1 MNFFL
6 SRLMNLTS
14 CYTKTIIFVG
24 LFALIG
30 GCVPTTNTSLLTAV
44 SVVSGKQKI
53 TISSPAGFCVDQR
66 LANKSSSSIT
76 LFIIDCIKVT
86 DQNGVSVR
94 RRPLSA
100 ILTSTVVD
108 YNSFKITSI
117 NELKNILTKKPGINY
132 LSKSNTTAM
141 LKVHQVDQ
149 TKNILIFLIE
159 QRGPNIGVKQS
170 DYFWR
175 SFFFTKG
182 KLIAMT
188 ASNFSDDEKSQM
200 KLRKLLLEF
209 SNRTLIANTL

>member
-1 MNFFL
+1 MNEI
-6 SRLMNLTS
+6 S
-14 CYTKTIIFVG
+14 CYRKTIILVG
-24 LFALIG
+24 LFALIC
-30 GCVPTTNTSLLTAV
+30 GCVPTINTSLLTAV

-53 TISSPAGFCVDQR
+53 TVSSPTGFCVDQK

-76 LFIIDCIKVT
+76 LFIIDCIRVS

-100 ILTSTVVD
+100 ILTATVID
-108 YNSFKITSI
+108 YNNLKVTSI
-117 NELKNILTKKPGINY
+117 SELKNILTEKPGINY

-141 LKVHQVDQ
+141 LKVHQVEQ
-149 TKNILIFLIE
+149 AKNILIFLIE
-159 QRGPNIGVKQS
+159 QRSPNIGVKQS
-170 DYFWR
+170 NYFWR

-188 ASNFSDDEKSQM
+188 ASNFSDDKNSQM

-209 SNRTLIANTL
+209 SNRTLLANTI

>member
-1 MNFFL
+1 
-6 SRLMNLTS
+6 
-14 CYTKTIIFVG
+14 
-24 LFALIG
+24 
-30 GCVPTTNTSLLTAV
+30 V
-44 SVVSGKQKI
+44 SI
-53 TISSPAGFCVDQR
+53 
-66 LANKSSSSIT
+66 
-76 LFIIDCIKVT
+76 
-86 DQNGVSVR
+86 R

-108 YNSFKITSI
+108 YNSSNVTSI

-182 KLIAMT
+182 KLISMT
-188 ASNFSDDEKSQM
+188 ASNFSDDKNSQM

>member
-6 SRLMNLTS
+6 CRLMNLTS
-14 CYTKTIIFVG
+14 CYKKTIIFVG

-30 GCVPTTNTSLLTAV
+30 GCIPTINTSLLTAV

-76 LFIIDCIKVT
+76 LFIIDCIRVT
-86 DQNGVSVR
+86 DQNGESVR

-108 YNSFKITSI
+108 YNSFKLTSI

-141 LKVHQVDQ
+141 LKVHQVEQ

-188 ASNFSDDEKSQM
+188 ASNFSDDKNSQM

>member
-1 MNFFL
+1 
-6 SRLMNLTS
+6 MNLTY
-14 CYTKTIIFVG
+14 CYRKTIIFVG

-30 GCVPTTNTSLLTAV
+30 GCVPTTNTLLLTDV

-76 LFIIDCIKVT
+76 LFIIDCIRVT

-108 YNSFKITSI
+108 YNSFNVTSI
-117 NELKNILTKKPGINY
+117 KELKNILTKKPGINY

-141 LKVHQVDQ
+141 LKVHQVQQ

-188 ASNFSDDEKSQM
+188 ASNFSDDKNSQM

-209 SNRTLIANTL
+209 SNRTLTANTL

>member
-1 MNFFL
+1 M
-6 SRLMNLTS
+6 
-14 CYTKTIIFVG
+14 
-24 LFALIG
+24 LIG
-30 GCVPTTNTSLLTAV
+30 GCVTTTDTSLQSAV

-53 TISSPAGFCVDQR
+53 TVSSPAGFCVDQK

-76 LFIIDCIKVT
+76 LFIIDCIRVM
-86 DQNGVSVR
+86 DEGGVSAR

-100 ILTSTVVD
+100 ILTATIVD
-108 YNSFKITSI
+108 YNSFKVTSI

-141 LKVHQVDQ
+141 LKVHQVEQ
-149 TKNILIFLIE
+149 TKNILIFQIE
-159 QRGPNIGVKQS
+159 QMGPNIGVKQS

-182 KLIAMT
+182 KLVAMT
-188 ASNFSDDEKSQM
+188 ASNFLDDKNSQM
-200 KLRKLLLEF
+200 KLKKLLQEF

>member
-14 CYTKTIIFVG
+14 CYRKTIIFVG

-30 GCVPTTNTSLLTAV
+30 GCVPTTNTLLLTDV

-53 TISSPAGFCVDQR
+53 TISSPTGFCVDQR

-76 LFIIDCIKVT
+76 LFIIDCIRVT

-108 YNSFKITSI
+108 YNSFNVTSI
-117 NELKNILTKKPGINY
+117 KELKNILTKKPGINY

-141 LKVHQVDQ
+141 LKVHQVQQ

-188 ASNFSDDEKSQM
+188 ASNFSDDKNSQM

>member
-1 MNFFL
+1 M
-6 SRLMNLTS
+6 
-14 CYTKTIIFVG
+14 IIFVG

-30 GCVPTTNTSLLTAV
+30 GCVPTTNTLLLTDV

-53 TISSPAGFCVDQR
+53 TISSPTGFCVDQR

-76 LFIIDCIKVT
+76 LFIIDCIRVT
-86 DQNGVSVR
+86 DQNGVSIR

-108 YNSFKITSI
+108 YNSSNVTSI

-141 LKVHQVDQ
+141 LKVHQVQQ

-188 ASNFSDDEKSQM
+188 ASNFSDDKNSQI

-209 SNRTLIANTL
+209 SNKTLIANTL

>member
-6 SRLMNLTS
+6 SRLMNLNS
-14 CYTKTIIFVG
+14 CYRKTIFFVG

-30 GCVPTTNTSLLTAV
+30 GCVPTTNTLLLTDV

-53 TISSPAGFCVDQR
+53 TISSPTGFCVDQR

-76 LFIIDCIKVT
+76 LFIIDCIRVT
-86 DQNGVSVR
+86 DQNGMSQR

-108 YNSFKITSI
+108 YNSSNVTSI

-132 LSKSNTTAM
+132 LSKFDTTSM
-141 LKVHQVDQ
+141 LKVHQVEQ

-159 QRGPNIGVKQS
+159 QRSPNIGVKQS

-188 ASNFSDDEKSQM
+188 ASNFSDDKNSQM

-209 SNRTLIANTL
+209 SNRTLTANTL

>member
-1 MNFFL
+1 
-6 SRLMNLTS
+6 MNLTS
-14 CYTKTIIFVG
+14 CYRKTIIFVG

-30 GCVPTTNTSLLTAV
+30 GCVPTTNTSLLTDV
-44 SVVSGKQKI
+44 LVVSGKQQI

-76 LFIIDCIKVT
+76 LFIIDCIRVT
-86 DQNGVSVR
+86 DQNGMSLR

-108 YNSFKITSI
+108 YSSFKVTSI
-117 NELKNILTKKPGINY
+117 KDLKNILTKKPGINY

-141 LKVHQVDQ
+141 LKVHQVEQ
-149 TKNILIFLIE
+149 IKNILIFLIE
-159 QRGPNIGVKQS
+159 QSGPNIGVKQS

-188 ASNFSDDEKSQM
+188 ASNFSDDKNSQM

>member
-1 MNFFL
+1 M
-6 SRLMNLTS
+6 
-14 CYTKTIIFVG
+14 IIFVG

-30 GCVPTTNTSLLTAV
+30 GCVPTTNTLLLTDV

-53 TISSPAGFCVDQR
+53 TISSPTGFCVDQR

-76 LFIIDCIKVT
+76 LFIIDCIRVT

-108 YNSFKITSI
+108 YNSFNVTSI
-117 NELKNILTKKPGINY
+117 KELKNILTKKPGINY

-141 LKVHQVDQ
+141 LKVHQVQQ

-188 ASNFSDDEKSQM
+188 ASNFSDDKNSQI

-209 SNRTLIANTL
+209 SNKTLIANTL

>member
-1 MNFFL
+1 
-6 SRLMNLTS
+6 MNLTS
-14 CYTKTIIFVG
+14 CYRKTIIFVG

-30 GCVPTTNTSLLTAV
+30 GCIPTINTSLMTAV

-76 LFIIDCIKVT
+76 LFIIDCIRVT
-86 DQNGVSVR
+86 DQNGESVR

-108 YNSFKITSI
+108 YNSFKLTSI

-141 LKVHQVDQ
+141 LKVHQVEQ

-188 ASNFSDDEKSQM
+188 ASNFSDDKNSQM

>member
-1 MNFFL
+1 
-6 SRLMNLTS
+6 MNLIS
-14 CYTKTIIFVG
+14 CYRKTIIFVG
-24 LFALIG
+24 LFALIS
-30 GCVPTTNTSLLTAV
+30 GCVPTTNTSLLTDV
-44 SVVSGKQKI
+44 SVAFGKQKI
-53 TISSPAGFCVDQR
+53 IISSPAGFCVDQR

-76 LFIIDCIKVT
+76 FFIIDCIRVT
-86 DQNGVSVR
+86 DQNGMSLR

-108 YNSFKITSI
+108 YNSFKVTSI

-132 LSKSNTTAM
+132 LSKSNTTSM
-141 LKVHQVDQ
+141 LKVHQVEQ

-159 QRGPNIGVKQS
+159 QRSPNIGVKQS

-188 ASNFSDDEKSQM
+188 ASNFSDDKNSQM

>member
-1 MNFFL
+1 
-6 SRLMNLTS
+6 MNLTS
-14 CYTKTIIFVG
+14 CYRKTIIFVG

-30 GCVPTTNTSLLTAV
+30 GCVPTTNTLLLTDV

-76 LFIIDCIKVT
+76 LFIIDCIRVT

-108 YNSFKITSI
+108 YNSFNVTSI
-117 NELKNILTKKPGINY
+117 KELKNILTKKPGINY

-141 LKVHQVDQ
+141 LKVHQVQQ

-188 ASNFSDDEKSQM
+188 ASNFSDDKNSQM

-209 SNRTLIANTL
+209 SNRTLTANTL

>member
-1 MNFFL
+1 
-6 SRLMNLTS
+6 MNLTS
-14 CYTKTIIFVG
+14 CYRKTIIFVG

-30 GCVPTTNTSLLTAV
+30 GCVPTTNTLLLTDV

-53 TISSPAGFCVDQR
+53 TISSPTGFCVDQR

-76 LFIIDCIKVT
+76 LFIIDCIRVT
-86 DQNGVSVR
+86 DQNGVSIR

-108 YNSFKITSI
+108 YNSSNVTSI

-141 LKVHQVDQ
+141 LKVHQVEQ

-159 QRGPNIGVKQS
+159 QKSPNIGVKQS

-188 ASNFSDDEKSQM
+188 ASNFSDDKNSQM

-209 SNRTLIANTL
+209 SNRTLTANTL